1 MKRNSMERK
10 KVLIISYYWPPSGG
24 IGVHRCLK
32 FAKYLRDFGWEPIV
46 YAPENADYPYF
57 DESNFKHIPE
67 GITIL
72 KKPIREPFKLFKKLS
87 GRKKSDSANPVYVR
101 DKKRSLVDE
110 LSIWIR
116 GNLFIPD
123 ARALWIK
130 PSVRFLTKWLKNHPV
145 DAILT
150 DGPPH
155 TNTVIGCRVSQNT
168 GIPWLA
174 DFQDPWTQVDYYN
187 MLKIG
192 KRADKKHHKLEQ
204 ETFRTAKKI
213 TVASPSWAKDL
224 EAIGAHDVDPVFWGY
239 DEDDFPQTWPEPD
252 KEFSIIHAG
261 LLGYDRRP
269 DTLINLLGKMKQE
282 NPEFGRLLK
291 LRFAGNVD
299 YAISKQIEDVGLAE
313 NYEAPGNVSRPEAID
328 MTLRAQMLL
337 LPLNK
342 ADHVKGRIPGKLFE
356 NLRAQKPIL
365 CLGPD
370 DSDVAGIIRDA
381 NAGTTCAY
389 DDESCLKK
397 FLTERFDLFQQG
409 QNQIK
414 TGDIA
419 EYSVRNQV
427 KKVAGFLD
435 NISS

>member
-1 MKRNSMERK
+1 MKKK

-32 FAKYLRDFGWEPIV
+32 FAKYLRDFGWEPVV

-57 DESNFKHIPE
+57 DESNFKHIPD
-67 GITIL
+67 GITVL
-72 KKPIREPFKLFKKLS
+72 KKPIREPFALFKKLS

-101 DKKRSLVDE
+101 DKRRSLVDE
-110 LSIWIR
+110 LSIWVR

-130 PSVRFLTKWLKNHPV
+130 PSVRFLTSYLKENPV

-155 TNTVIGCRVSQNT
+155 TNTIIGCRVSKNT

-174 DFQDPWTQVDYYN
+174 DFQDPWTQVDYYK

-192 KRADKKHHKLEQ
+192 RRADKKHHKLEQ
-204 ETFRTAKKI
+204 EAFRTAKKV

-224 EAIGAHDVDPVFWGY
+224 EAIGAKNVDPVFWGY
-239 DEDDFPQTWPEPD
+239 DEDDFPETWPEPD

-299 YAISKQIEDVGLAE
+299 YAISKQIEELGLTE

-328 MTLRAQMLL
+328 MTLRAQILL

-342 ADHVKGRIPGKLFE
+342 ADNVKGRIPGKLFE

-365 CLGPD
+365 CLGPK

-381 NAGTTCAY
+381 NAGVTCGY
-389 DDESCLKK
+389 DDTDCLKK
-397 FLTERFDLFQQG
+397 FITERFSLFLEG
-409 QNQIK
+409 KNFIK
-414 TGDIA
+414 TGNIEA
-419 EYSVRNQV
+419 YSVRNQV
-427 KKVAGFLD
+427 KHVARYLD
-435 NISS
+435 EISG